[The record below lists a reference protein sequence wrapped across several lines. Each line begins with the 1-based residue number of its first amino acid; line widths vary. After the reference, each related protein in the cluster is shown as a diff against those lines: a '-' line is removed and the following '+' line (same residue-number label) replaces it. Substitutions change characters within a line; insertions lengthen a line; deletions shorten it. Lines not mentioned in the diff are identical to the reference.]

1 MTLLVLPMTMPADDN
16 ENVTMIIKNITK
28 KEDEKELLPL
38 LLLHIPV
45 SIT

>member
-1 MTLLVLPMTMPADDN
+1 MTMPADDN

-38 LLLHIPV
+38 LLHIPV

>member
-16 ENVTMIIKNITK
+16 ENVTIIIKNITK
-28 KEDEKELLPL
+28 KKEEELLS
-38 LLLHIPV
+38 LLLHIHM